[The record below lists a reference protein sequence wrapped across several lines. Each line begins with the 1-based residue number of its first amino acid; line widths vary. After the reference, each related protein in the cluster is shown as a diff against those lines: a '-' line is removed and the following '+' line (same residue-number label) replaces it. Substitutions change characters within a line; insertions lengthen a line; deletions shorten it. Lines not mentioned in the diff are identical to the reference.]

1 MLHVIDHY
9 LVPVGYR
16 YFFEPE
22 QLTILAHLER
32 NDSYRQLREVLC
44 SVEPATVDADPDVV
58 RAIGRSEFRRARR
71 RSLLRRI
78 ANKLAGSRL

>member
-22 QLTILAHLER
+22 QLAILTHLDR
-32 NDSYRQLREVLC
+32 NDSYTQLGQVL
-44 SVEPATVDADPDVV
+44 SALTPASVDADQEVLQ
-58 RAIGRSEFRRARR
+58 AIDRCEFRGGGR
-71 RSLLRRI
+71 RSLLQRI
-78 ANKLAGSRL
+78 LSR